1 MGALAE
7 LLKSTQ
13 APSKPPE
20 QDGLARTTSIEGLH
34 AAADY
39 VEILEACGHDPSRV
53 TFAAPPSVYHKMDET
68 GAPKFTTYRYKLE
81 NIVEPVSLEP
91 LIERVK
97 AAAPHKPIGFGGAHW
112 FVFQAGDQQ
121 IGKRSR
127 DGSTEQIVE
136 LYLQSVENAVA
147 ELWLLKPLGIDGIQV
162 SMPGDCLEGVVSQG
176 GKNAWLTQETITEQ
190 FRIFRRLILQT
201 IERFAPLTDRLFV
214 DVVNGNHD
222 ESQRQW
228 NTYPGDGWATEAA
241 IAVRD
246 ALTINPEAF
255 GHVTVRVP
263 DKWSSEMTVPV
274 GDTLVTVTHGH
285 DFGGNGNRG
294 MQWWKD
300 QAFNGH
306 PAGESRILQHG
317 HFHEMAFER
326 DGERI
331 RVQSPTFD
339 CGSDWFRNRRG
350 GGSTR
355 GALTYLLSGGEI
367 SRMSLV

>member
-1 MGALAE
+1 VGALAE
-7 LLKSTQ
+7 LLKSEQ
-13 APSKPPE
+13 VPSTPQK
-20 QDGLARTTSIEGLH
+20 QDGLARTTTIEGAH
-34 AAADY
+34 AAADD
-39 VEILEACGHDPSRV
+39 VEILTACGHDPSRV
-53 TFAAPPSVYHKMDET
+53 SFAAPPSVYKKFRDDGST
-68 GAPKFTTYRYKLE
+68 AFTTYRYKLQTK
-81 NIVEPVSLEP
+81 VQPVDVEP

-97 AAAPHKPIGFGGAHW
+97 AAKPHKPVGFGGEHW

-136 LYLQSVENAVA
+136 MYLQSVENAVA
-147 ELWLLKPLGIDGIQV
+147 ELWLLKPMGIDGIQV
-162 SMPGDCLEGVVSQG
+162 SMPGDCLEGIVSQG

-190 FRIFRRLILQT
+190 FRIFRRLVLQT
-201 IERFAPLTDRLFV
+201 VERFAPLTDRLFI

-222 ESQRQW
+222 ESQRQF

-241 IAVRD
+241 IAVGD

-285 DFGGNGNRG
+285 DFGGNANKG

-306 PAGESRILQHG
+306 PAGESHVLQHG
-317 HFHEMAFER
+317 HFHEMAVER
-326 DGERI
+326 DGRRI

-350 GGSTR
+350 GGCTR

-367 SRMSLV
+367 SRLSLV